1 MSRAIIISD
10 SKKESD
16 HFSKILEKCCIDK
29 IDTASKKDLSFTVMS
44 EAEPDLLVLSLSEN
58 INDSSLL
65 LLNEI
70 ADRTA
75 VCIIILCSTK
85 LYENVCETSEPHG
98 ICILKEDA
106 PDDLIFHS
114 ARLLLSQRTR
124 LLKAMNRSEA
134 LLTEINE
141 SKIINRAKC
150 VLIQYLKLTEAQ
162 AHKYIE
168 KQAMD
173 TRRSKLEVARSILI
187 TYES

>member
-1 MSRAIIISD
+1 MSRAIVISD
-10 SKKESD
+10 SEKKSD
-16 HFSKILEKCCIDK
+16 HFFKLLDKCCIDK
-29 IDTASKKDLSFTVMS
+29 IDTASEKDFASTVMS
-44 EAEPDLLVLSLSEN
+44 EAEPDLLVLTLSEN
-58 INDSSLL
+58 NRGTLL

-75 VCIIILCSTK
+75 VCIMIFCSEE
-85 LYENVCETSEPHG
+85 LYSTVCEISEPHG

-106 PDDLIFHS
+106 PDDITVHS

-134 LLTEINE
+134 LQTEINE
-141 SKIINRAKC
+141 AKIINRAKC

>member
-10 SKKESD
+10 FEKETAL
-16 HFSKILEKCCIDK
+16 FSKILNKCCIDK
-29 IDTASKKDLSFTVMS
+29 IDTASEKDLTSTVMS
-44 EAEPDLLVLSLSEN
+44 ETEPDLLILKLSEN
-58 INDSSLL
+58 IKGSLL

-75 VCIIILCSTK
+75 ACIMILCSEQNYST
-85 LYENVCETSEPHG
+85 VCETSEQHG
-98 ICILKEDA
+98 ICVLKEGTSDE
-106 PDDLIFHS
+106 IIIHS
-114 ARLLLSQRTR
+114 AKLLLSQRTR

-134 LLTEINE
+134 LQTEINE

-162 AHKYIE
+162 AHKHIE

>member
-10 SKKESD
+10 NEKEI
-16 HFSKILEKCCIDK
+16 HRFSEILKKCCFENID
-29 IDTASKKDLSFTVMS
+29 AAPQKDFSLTVRS
-44 EAEPDLLVLSLSEN
+44 DSEPDLLIITMSEN
-58 INDSSLL
+58 MQSNVL

-75 VCIIILCSTK
+75 ACIMIITSDDCFDR
-85 LYENVCETSEPHG
+85 VCESTGLHG
-98 ICILKEDA
+98 ICTLKETS
-106 PDDLIFHS
+106 PDDLILHS
-114 ARLLLSQRTR
+114 SKLLLSQRTR
-124 LLKAMNRSEA
+124 LLKAMNKYEA
-134 LLTEINE
+134 LQTEINE

-173 TRRSKLEVARSILI
+173 TRRSKLDVARSILI